1 METPDLVYTL
11 GLPPRDAVAY
21 LESKGVRAT
30 RHWHDIWQEAQAKAV
45 TVSGMTRLDLLED
58 VKAGLVDAVKNGKTE
73 RMFIEELA
81 PILRAKGW
89 TGKRQKVDPKTG
101 EVTEKGP
108 DLPARLSLIF
118 TQNVQSAYMYG
129 RYRAM
134 LANAEERPWWMYI
147 AVLDSRTRPH
157 HAALNKKVFRYDDLF
172 WKTHYPPNGFRCRC
186 RTRALSDVQLEREGL
201 TPESGE
207 GRMVSREVVANPR
220 APEDQQIVREVWG
233 WQERPG
239 GLTHWTDTGFSYSAG
254 YTTFRLDCE
263 LAQKLELL
271 KSDALYAQVVQA
283 LNDAP
288 ARHAAFGLWI
298 EEKLASKWKTGDAV
312 VVGLVQPE
320 VVAAAKAAGLD
331 PARIAVMTDKKAVHV
346 DRGIHQEAGKALSL
360 EQYKALAKNFAEP
373 EAVYWDTSHGN
384 ALYIF
389 PDHDPDWCV
398 VMPLSMPSGDT
409 KAIKKLG
416 RYDGVATA
424 YREQRRIIRTRQ
436 GLQPIEI
443 KRPRK
448 GRN

>member
-1 METPDLVYTL
+1 METPDLVYAL

-21 LESKGVRAT
+21 LESKGIRPS
-30 RHWHDIWQEAQAKAV
+30 RHWYDIWQEAQAKAV

-58 VKAGLVDAVKNGKTE
+58 VKKGLVDAVKNGKTGK
-73 RMFIEELA
+73 MFIDDLA

-89 TGKRQKVDPKTG
+89 TGKRQSINPKTG

-118 TQNVQSAYMYG
+118 FQNVQSAYMYG

-157 HAALNKKVFRYDDLF
+157 HRALHRKVFRYDDPF
-172 WKTHYPPNGFRCRC
+172 WKTHYPPNGFYCRC
-186 RTRALSDVQLEREGL
+186 RVRALSDAQLEREGL

-207 GRMVSREVVANPR
+207 GRMVSRDAVVNPR
-220 APEDQQIVREVWG
+220 APESQQVVREVWG

-239 GLTHWTDTGFSYSAG
+239 GLTHWTDMGFSYSAG
-254 YTTFRLDCE
+254 YTTYQLDCE
-263 LAQKLELL
+263 LAQKLELI
-271 KSDALYAQVVQA
+271 KSDTLYAEVVQA
-283 LNDAP
+283 INNAP

-331 PARIAVMTDKKAVHV
+331 PARIAVMTDDKLGHSKRQV
-346 DRGIHQEAGKALSL
+346 HQEAGTALSV
-360 EQYKALAKNFAEP
+360 EQYKGIAESFSRP
-373 EAVYWDTSHGN
+373 EAIYWDSEHGN
-384 ALYIF
+384 ALYVL
-389 PDHDPDWCV
+389 PDPDPDWCV
-398 VMPLSMPSGDT
+398 LLPLNMPS
-409 KAIKKLG
+409 KEEKRMKKMG
-416 RYDGVATA
+416 RHDGFATA
-424 YREQRRIIRTRQ
+424 YRATRQ
-436 GLQPIEI
+436 SIKDRIGLSRI
-443 KRPRK
+443 K
-448 GRN
+448 

>member
-1 METPDLVYTL
+1 METPDLVYAL

-21 LESKGVRAT
+21 LESKGIRPT
-30 RHWHDIWQEAQAKAV
+30 RHWYDIWQEAQAKAV

-58 VKAGLVDAVKNGKTE
+58 VKKGLVDAVKNGKTGK
-73 RMFIEELA
+73 MFIDDLA

-89 TGKRQKVDPKTG
+89 TGKRQSINPKTG

-118 TQNVQSAYMYG
+118 FQNVQSAYMYG

-157 HAALNKKVFRYDDLF
+157 HRALHRKVFRYDDPF
-172 WKTHYPPNGFRCRC
+172 WKTHYPPNGFYCRC
-186 RTRALSDVQLEREGL
+186 RVRALSDAQLEREGL

-207 GRMVSREVVANPR
+207 GRMVNREVVVNPR
-220 APEDQQIVREVWG
+220 APESQRVVREVWG

-254 YTTFRLDCE
+254 YTTYQLDCE
-263 LAQKLELL
+263 LAQKLELI
-271 KSDALYAQVVQA
+271 KSGTLYAEVVQTI
-283 LNDAP
+283 NNAP

-331 PARIAVMTDKKAVHV
+331 PARIAVMTDDKLGHSKRQV
-346 DRGIHQEAGKALSL
+346 HQEAGTALSV
-360 EQYKALAKNFAEP
+360 EQYKGLAESFSRP
-373 EAVYWDTSHGN
+373 EAIYWDSEHGN
-384 ALYIF
+384 ALYVL
-389 PDHDPDWCV
+389 PDPDPDWCV
-398 VMPLSMPSGDT
+398 LLPLNMPS
-409 KAIKKLG
+409 KEEKRMKKMG
-416 RYDGVATA
+416 RHDGFATA
-424 YREQRRIIRTRQ
+424 YRATRQ
-436 GLQPIEI
+436 SIRDRIGLSRI
-443 KRPRK
+443 K
-448 GRN
+448 

>member
-1 METPDLVYTL
+1 METPDLVYAL

-21 LESKGVRAT
+21 LESKGIRPT
-30 RHWHDIWQEAQAKAV
+30 RHWYDIWQEAQAKAV

-58 VKAGLVDAVKNGKTE
+58 VKKGLVDAVKNGKTGK
-73 RMFIEELA
+73 MFIDDLA

-89 TGKRQKVDPKTG
+89 TGKRQSINPKTG

-118 TQNVQSAYMYG
+118 FQNVQSAYMYG

-157 HAALNKKVFRYDDLF
+157 HRALHRKVFRYDDPF
-172 WKTHYPPNGFRCRC
+172 WKTHYPPNGFYCRC
-186 RTRALSDVQLEREGL
+186 RVRALSDAQLEREGL

-207 GRMVSREVVANPR
+207 GRMVNREVVVNPR
-220 APEDQQIVREVWG
+220 APESQRVVREVWG

-254 YTTFRLDCE
+254 YTTYQLDCE
-263 LAQKLELL
+263 LAQKLELI
-271 KSDALYAQVVQA
+271 KSGTLYAEVVQTI
-283 LNDAP
+283 NNAP

-331 PARIAVMTDKKAVHV
+331 PARIAVMTDDKLGHSKRQV
-346 DRGIHQEAGKALSL
+346 HQEAGTALSV
-360 EQYKALAKNFAEP
+360 EQYKGIAESFSRP
-373 EAVYWDTSHGN
+373 EAIYWDSEHGN
-384 ALYIF
+384 ALYVL
-389 PDHDPDWCV
+389 PDPDPDWCV
-398 VMPLSMPSGDT
+398 LLPLNMPS
-409 KAIKKLG
+409 KEEKRMKKMG
-416 RYDGVATA
+416 RHDGFATA
-424 YREQRRIIRTRQ
+424 YRATRQ
-436 GLQPIEI
+436 SIKDRIGLSRI
-443 KRPRK
+443 K
-448 GRN
+448 

>member
-1 METPDLVYTL
+1 METPDLVYAL

-21 LESKGVRAT
+21 LESKGIRPS
-30 RHWHDIWQEAQAKAV
+30 RHWYDIWQEAQAKAV

-58 VKAGLVDAVKNGKTE
+58 VKKGLVDAVKNGKTGK
-73 RMFIEELA
+73 MFIDDLA

-89 TGKRQKVDPKTG
+89 TGKRQNINPKTG

-118 TQNVQSAYMYG
+118 FQNVQSAYMYG

-157 HAALNKKVFRYDDLF
+157 HRALYCKVFRYDDPF
-172 WKTHYPPNGFRCRC
+172 WKTHYPPNGFYCRC
-186 RTRALSDVQLEREGL
+186 RVRALSDAQLEREGL

-207 GRMVSREVVANPR
+207 GRMVSRDAVVNPR
-220 APEDQQIVREVWG
+220 APESQRVVREVWG

-254 YTTFRLDCE
+254 YTTYQLDCE
-263 LAQKLELL
+263 LAQKLELI
-271 KSDALYAQVVQA
+271 KSDTLYAEVVQA
-283 LNDAP
+283 INNAP

-331 PARIAVMTDKKAVHV
+331 PARIAVMTDDKLGHSKRQV
-346 DRGIHQEAGKALSL
+346 HQEAGTVLSV
-360 EQYKALAKNFAEP
+360 EQYKGLAESFSRP
-373 EAVYWDTSHGN
+373 EAIYWDSEHGN
-384 ALYIF
+384 ALYVL
-389 PDHDPDWCV
+389 PDPDPDWCV
-398 VMPLSMPSGDT
+398 LLPLNMPS
-409 KAIKKLG
+409 KEEKRMKKMG
-416 RYDGVATA
+416 RHDGFATA
-424 YREQRRIIRTRQ
+424 YRATRQ
-436 GLQPIEI
+436 SIRDRIGLSRI
-443 KRPRK
+443 K
-448 GRN
+448 

>member
-1 METPDLVYTL
+1 METPDLVYAL

-21 LESKGVRAT
+21 LESKGIRPT
-30 RHWHDIWQEAQAKAV
+30 RHWYDIWQEAQAKAV

-58 VKAGLVDAVKNGKTE
+58 VKKGLVDAVKNGKTGK
-73 RMFIEELA
+73 MFIDDLA

-89 TGKRQKVDPKTG
+89 TGKRQSINPKTG

-118 TQNVQSAYMYG
+118 FQNVQSAYMYG

-157 HAALNKKVFRYDDLF
+157 HRALHRKVFRYDDPF
-172 WKTHYPPNGFRCRC
+172 WKTHYPPNGFYCRC
-186 RTRALSDVQLEREGL
+186 RVRALSDAQLEREGL

-207 GRMVSREVVANPR
+207 GRMVNREVVVNPR
-220 APEDQQIVREVWG
+220 APESQRVVREVWG
-233 WQERPG
+233 WQERPC

-254 YTTFRLDCE
+254 YTTYQLDCE
-263 LAQKLELL
+263 LAQKLELI
-271 KSDALYAQVVQA
+271 KSGTLYAEVVQTI
-283 LNDAP
+283 NNAP

-331 PARIAVMTDKKAVHV
+331 PARIAVMTDDKLGHSKRQV
-346 DRGIHQEAGKALSL
+346 HQEAGTALSV
-360 EQYKALAKNFAEP
+360 EQYKGLAESFSRP
-373 EAVYWDTSHGN
+373 EAIYWDSEHGN
-384 ALYIF
+384 ALYVL
-389 PDHDPDWCV
+389 PDPDPDWCV
-398 VMPLSMPSGDT
+398 LLPLNMPS
-409 KAIKKLG
+409 KEEKRMKKMG
-416 RYDGVATA
+416 RHDGFATA
-424 YREQRRIIRTRQ
+424 YRATRQ
-436 GLQPIEI
+436 SIRDRIGLSRI
-443 KRPRK
+443 K
-448 GRN
+448 

>member
-1 METPDLVYTL
+1 MQTPDLVYAL

-21 LESKGVRAT
+21 LESKGITPT
-30 RHWHDIWQEAQAKAV
+30 RHWYDIWQEAQAKAV

-58 VKAGLVDAVKNGKTE
+58 VKKGLVDAVKNGKTGK
-73 RMFIEELA
+73 MFIDDLA
-81 PILRAKGW
+81 PLLRAKGW
-89 TGKRQKVDPKTG
+89 TGKRQNINPKTG

-118 TQNVQSAYMYG
+118 FQNVQSAYMYG

-157 HAALNKKVFRYDDLF
+157 HRALHRKVFRYDDPF
-172 WKTHYPPNGFRCRC
+172 WKTHYPPNGFYCRC
-186 RTRALSDVQLEREGL
+186 RVRALSDAQLEREGL
-201 TPESGE
+201 IPESGE
-207 GRMVSREVVANPR
+207 GRMVSREVVVNPR
-220 APEDQQIVREVWG
+220 APENQQIVREVWG

-254 YTTFRLDCE
+254 YTTYQLDCE
-263 LAQKLELL
+263 LAQKLELI
-271 KSDALYAQVVQA
+271 KSDALYAEVVQA
-283 LNDAP
+283 INNAP

-346 DRGIHQEAGKALSL
+346 DRGIHQEVGKALSL
-360 EQYKALAKNFAEP
+360 EQYKALAKNFADP
-373 EAVYWDTSHGN
+373 EAVYWDVSHNN
-384 ALYIF
+384 ALYVF
-389 PDHDPDWCV
+389 PDPDPEWCV
-398 VMPLSMPSGDT
+398 IMPLSMPSGDT
-409 KAIKKLG
+409 RAMKKIG
-416 RYDGVATA
+416 KYDGVATA
-424 YREQRRIIRTRQ
+424 YREKRW
-436 GLQPIEI
+436 EI
-443 KRPRK
+443 KRRGMAEIKLSRK
-448 GRN
+448 DRN

>member
-1 METPDLVYTL
+1 METPDLVYAL

-21 LESKGVRAT
+21 LESKGIRPS
-30 RHWHDIWQEAQAKAV
+30 RHWYDIWQEAQAKAV

-58 VKAGLVDAVKNGKTE
+58 VKKGLVDAVKNGKTGK
-73 RMFIEELA
+73 MFIDDLA

-89 TGKRQKVDPKTG
+89 TGKRQTVNPETG
-101 EVTEKGP
+101 EVKEKGP

-157 HAALNKKVFRYDDLF
+157 HRALHRKVFRYDDPF
-172 WKTHYPPNGFRCRC
+172 WKTHYPPNGFYCRC
-186 RTRALSDVQLEREGL
+186 RVRALSDAQLEREGL

-207 GRMVSREVVANPR
+207 GRMVNREVVVNPR
-220 APEDQQIVREVWG
+220 APESQRVVREVWG

-254 YTTFRLDCE
+254 YTTYQLDCE
-263 LAQKLELL
+263 LAQKLELI
-271 KSDALYAQVVQA
+271 KSGTLYAEVVQA
-283 LNDAP
+283 INNAP

-320 VVAAAKAAGLD
+320 VVAAAKAAGRD
-331 PARIAVMTDKKAVHV
+331 PSRIVVMTDEKVIHA
-346 DRGIHQEAGKALSL
+346 DRPAHSESGKALSV
-360 EQYKALAKNFAEP
+360 EEYKKIAELFAKP
-373 EAVYWDTSHGN
+373 EAVYWDTAHDN
-384 ALYIF
+384 ALYVL
-389 PDHDPDWCV
+389 PDVDPDWCIA
-398 VMPLSMPSGDT
+398 MPVNMPVTDK
-409 KAIKKLG
+409 KAVKRHG
-416 RYDGVATA
+416 RLDGLATV
-424 YREQRRIIRTRQ
+424 YRWPRIEVRKNINNGT
-436 GLQPIEI
+436 LKEI
-443 KRPRK
+443 PYE
-448 GRN
+448 GGN